1 MSKTPAK
8 TRKAKGPAQTPATRK
23 RKAPRVEV
31 ANAAIH
37 FAMDAYDTSRPKL
50 MGRHAAGEGFLTSFA
65 RHGIADELYCFAK
78 SHKDFT
84 AFNDVTRGH
93 GNRRPSIWVPYHE
106 PDKLAEVGCLFTPDP
121 NITRYAW
128 TRRHHDQRAYSL
140 VGVFHTKASHGVMAE
155 VANYLSAP
163 VQPWDATI
171 CPTRAVRA
179 KVERLLEWQAE
190 YLEERIGGKV
200 GLTHQLPVIPLGVD
214 CSLFDPRTKKAQDT
228 RKVIRERFGA
238 GEDDIVALFVGRLA
252 FHAKANP
259 IPMYMG
265 LEQAAKRT
273 GKRII
278 LVLSGWFGSD
288 TVRDQFSTAAKIL
301 APSIKVVSVD
311 GRKPDVRFNIWHAAD
326 IFATMPD
333 NIQETFGL
341 TPIEA
346 MAAGL
351 PVVGSEWDGYRDTV
365 RHGVDGMLVPTLM
378 AAPGDGED
386 LAFRHDAGVDD
397 YDHYVGTSAQF
408 VSVDPGKAADAF
420 TALIE
425 NPDLRRKMGEAGRQR
440 AETTFDWKVIV
451 GQYQELWAELK
462 GRRTKARVTA
472 PRGETSQANPSR
484 GDPFAL
490 FEHYPTRII
499 DKDVVFEDGPV
510 SLHDAMRLGYM
521 GRLNGSLNAPEV
533 DIHAVLDHLAEN
545 GATTTGA
552 LLDLVPADRRPG
564 LRRTLVWLAKLGVI
578 VPHW

>member
-1 MSKTPAK
+1 
-8 TRKAKGPAQTPATRK
+8 
-23 RKAPRVEV
+23 
-31 ANAAIH
+31 
-37 FAMDAYDTSRPKL
+37 
-50 MGRHAAGEGFLTSFA
+50 
-65 RHGIADELYCFAK
+65 
-78 SHKDFT
+78 
-84 AFNDVTRGH
+84 
-93 GNRRPSIWVPYHE
+93 
-106 PDKLAEVGCLFTPDP
+106 
-121 NITRYAW
+121 
-128 TRRHHDQRAYSL
+128 
-140 VGVFHTKASHGVMAE
+140 
-155 VANYLSAP
+155 
-163 VQPWDATI
+163 
-171 CPTRAVRA
+171 
-179 KVERLLEWQAE
+179 
-190 YLEERIGGKV
+190 
-200 GLTHQLPVIPLGVD
+200 
-214 CSLFDPRTKKAQDT
+214 
-228 RKVIRERFGA
+228 
-238 GEDDIVALFVGRLA
+238 
-252 FHAKANP
+252 
-259 IPMYMG
+259 
-265 LEQAAKRT
+265 
-273 GKRII
+273 
-278 LVLSGWFGSD
+278 
-288 TVRDQFSTAAKIL
+288 
-301 APSIKVVSVD
+301 
-311 GRKPDVRFNIWHAAD
+311 
-326 IFATMPD
+326 
-333 NIQETFGL
+333 
-341 TPIEA
+341 
-346 MAAGL
+346 
-351 PVVGSEWDGYRDTV
+351 
-365 RHGVDGMLVPTLM
+365 MLVPTLM